1 MAGANRRRI
10 LRLPCRANQQHGV
23 TCVSI
28 PCRCALAPAT
38 VPAQPE
44 GVCGVGADGDTG
56 GRIPPKAP
64 YPSPLAKCAVCR
76 QTPEVGAECGNP
88 ARSDLC
94 GGTGVTRFPTANNEI
109 GALNS
114 WRLPLSARATKALLN
129 ARDGNGPIC
138 AASIRG
144 IIV

>member
-1 MAGANRRRI
+1 
-10 LRLPCRANQQHGV
+10 
-23 TCVSI
+23 
-28 PCRCALAPAT
+28 LAPAT

-44 GVCGVGADGDTG
+44 GVCGVGADGETG

-94 GGTGVTRFPTANNEI
+94 GGTGVTRFPTANPRPE
-109 GALNS
+109 G
-114 WRLPLSARATKALLN
+114 RDRASLGN
-129 ARDGNGPIC
+129 AGRSGEGVH
-138 AASIRG
+138 RRTG
-144 IIV
+144 GGV

>member
-44 GVCGVGADGDTG
+44 GVCGVGADGETG

-94 GGTGVTRFPTANNEI
+94 GGTGVTRFPTANTTRKHRRNIRNLEDTGKWSSM
-109 GALNS
+109 GA
-114 WRLPLSARATKALLN
+114 
-129 ARDGNGPIC
+129 I
-138 AASIRG
+138 
-144 IIV
+144 

>member
-44 GVCGVGADGDTG
+44 GVCGVGADGETG

-94 GGTGVTRFPTANNEI
+94 GGTGVTRFPTANKQ
-109 GALNS
+109 GRQMADLQ
-114 WRLPLSARATKALLN
+114 KALVHVSFQPSGKPSL
-129 ARDGNGPIC
+129 ACR
-138 AASIRG
+138 SIA
-144 IIV
+144 

>member
-44 GVCGVGADGDTG
+44 GVCGVGADGETG

-94 GGTGVTRFPTANNEI
+94 GGTGVTRFPTANADAYPRI
-109 GALNS
+109 FQC
-114 WRLPLSARATKALLN
+114 SASCASPVRIAAVSLQW
-129 ARDGNGPIC
+129 PFIC
-138 AASIRG
+138 RYAGSG
-144 IIV
+144 VTE